1 MSDVGCD
8 REIIEKLTEVIS
20 GQKYLTISI
29 DEFKKEMNEFKKEV
43 REKVDSHGD
52 EIKDMKSDIRFL
64 KDSTST
70 NTKDIKVLQD
80 ERTVNIMTL
89 QKNSMPN
96 IIKYGIVAA
105 IFIAGIGMFLTFN
118 QGFSQ
123 LQNIINTQ
131 QQQLQQMKTGGTP

>member
-20 GQKYLTISI
+20 GQKYLTVSI
-29 DEFKKEMNEFKKEV
+29 DEFKKEMNEFKKEI
-43 REKVDSHGD
+43 RDKVDSHGD
-52 EIKDMKSDIRFL
+52 EIKDIKSDIRFL

-70 NTKDIKVLQD
+70 NTKDIKALQD

-96 IIKYGIVAA
+96 IIKYGIVVL
-105 IFIAGIGMFLTFN
+105 IFVTGIGMFVTFN
-118 QGFSQ
+118 QGFNQ

-131 QQQLQQMKTGGTP
+131 QQQLQQMKTGGIP

>member
-1 MSDVGCD
+1 MDVGND

-20 GQKYLTISI
+20 GQKYLTVSI
-29 DEFKKEMNEFKKEV
+29 DEFKKEMNEFKKEI
-43 REKVDSHGD
+43 RDKVDSHGD
-52 EIKDMKSDIRFL
+52 ELKDVKSDIRYL
-64 KDSTST
+64 KDTTRDNCS
-70 NTKDIKVLQD
+70 NIKQLQD

-105 IFIAGIGMFLTFN
+105 ILIASIGMFLTFN
-118 QGFSQ
+118 QGFNQ

-131 QQQLQQMKTGGTP
+131 QQQLQQMKTGGVNP